1 MSGLKLL
8 TLRCLYITVAFAII
22 GFGIDMS
29 IKAALGVGSWT
40 VFHLG
45 IASHVGLTQGQ
56 VSQIVGLVIIAL
68 SFLLGVK
75 PALGTLMNMV
85 LIGWFFDLSVS
96 YALIAPASSLL
107 QSLAYLIL
115 STALCGFGG
124 AMYMSAGLGAGPRDS
139 LMLALTTR
147 SGWPVGKVRTAMELS
162 VLIFGWLMGGPVG
175 FGTLVL
181 TFSLGPAVER
191 SFGFFRWLESLNH
204 ITGAVIAVPIK
215 GSNSG

>member
-1 MSGLKLL
+1 MSRLKLL

-29 IKAALGVGSWT
+29 IKASLGVGSWT

-45 IASHVGLTQGQ
+45 IAYHVGLTQGQ
-56 VSQIVGLVIIAL
+56 VSQIVGLCIILL
-68 SFLLGVK
+68 SFLLGVR

-85 LIGWFFDLSVS
+85 LIGWFFDLSV
-96 YALIAPASSLL
+96 ANAFIAPASSLL
-107 QSLAYLIL
+107 HSLAYLII
-115 STALCGFGG
+115 SAALCGFGG

-147 SGWPVGKVRTAMELS
+147 TGWSVGRVRTAMELT

-175 FGTLVL
+175 LGTLVL

-191 SFGFFRWLESLNH
+191 SFGFFRWLERLNQT
-204 ITGAVIAVPIK
+204 TGAVITVPIK
-215 GSNSG
+215 SSTSG